1 MKVIGSNPDYL
12 LKSFLLYLKVSHA
25 HVCVCTFELIQCPSA
40 CQGTSVS
47 QLLPHSNCTK
57 STITPEI
64 MPHLFD
70 WWLLKFLVL
79 CRHFWLTNP
88 LLLFFKLHGTIHK
101 LRCQTGRKIF
111 LTVAWIW
118 FHHLQ
123 WKFKLWAGK
132 FAWGVKAKHCWA
144 LFNKLLKT
152 NMLTSPSNVFLYCL
166 K

>member
-1 MKVIGSNPDYL
+1 MLELVTIR
-12 LKSFLLYLKVSHA
+12 YLKVSHA

-70 WWLLKFLVL
+70 WWLLKSLVL

-88 LLLFFKLHGTIHK
+88 LLSTGPFINDVATISTQGHVVSGVERVKNSGDKISFPYEPEFMFFKTYFCVNLLLIWLDYPEEMGTI
-101 LRCQTGRKIF
+101 
-111 LTVAWIW
+111 LTTKS
-118 FHHLQ
+118 L
-123 WKFKLWAGK
+123 
-132 FAWGVKAKHCWA
+132 
-144 LFNKLLKT
+144 
-152 NMLTSPSNVFLYCL
+152 
-166 K
+166 